1 MKKSKQVGTAVG
13 VAKEKLLQKQTI
25 EHWNTNSNVWRNNIF
40 KPSPIF
46 MIACFIQKTFICV
59 LSTKKILSIK
69 PIFKPRILY
78 VIIIIRNQSKLYYII
93 QTQSLKNCISESPGW
108 LDLPLKNII
117 SDVDYICSVLFY
129 YFLFSK
135 ITFPIRYSV
144 IWWSSD

>member
-1 MKKSKQVGTAVG
+1 MRGRLKEGFSSCMKKSKQVGTAAG
-13 VAKEKLLQKQTI
+13 VAKENLLQKQTI

-59 LSTKKILSIK
+59 LSTKQILSIK

-78 VIIIIRNQSKLYYII
+78 VIIIIRRNQSKLYYIV
-93 QTQSLKNCISESPGW
+93 QTQSLKNCISESPRW

-117 SDVDYICSVLFY
+117 SDVDYICSNIFILLF
-129 YFLFSK
+129 FIL
-135 ITFPIRYSV
+135 
-144 IWWSSD
+144 

>member
-1 MKKSKQVGTAVG
+1 MRGRLKEGFSSCMKKSKQVGTAAG

-46 MIACFIQKTFICV
+46 MISCFTQKSFFCV
-59 LSTKKILSIK
+59 LSTKQILSIK

-78 VIIIIRNQSKLYYII
+78 VIIIRRNQSKLYYIV
-93 QTQSLKNCISESPGW
+93 QTQSLKNCISESLGW

-117 SDVDYICSVLFY
+117 SDVDYICSNSFILLF
-129 YFLFSK
+129 F
-135 ITFPIRYSV
+135 II
-144 IWWSSD
+144 